1 MKKRSLSSACCLSPC
16 VDVESFVELHCL
28 RRYRAIAQKL
38 ELELGHTPSTDLS
51 APSADIQD
59 EDAEQRKLEQV
70 QGIVMHQELQ
80 RTGHAEGARPT
91 GTGALKPVDLD
102 YIRNV
107 VVKLLET
114 EEIDTYLPILAMLLR
129 FSDEDREVV
138 RNAFSEKETVS
149 FSFW

>member
-1 MKKRSLSSACCLSPC
+1 MGR
-16 VDVESFVELHCL
+16 
-28 RRYRAIAQKL
+28 
-38 ELELGHTPSTDLS
+38 TPSTDSS

-59 EDAEQRKLEQV
+59 EDDEQRKLEQV